1 MERCF
6 LWGDWSRTG
15 RISLWYKRVG
25 RLGELL
31 TNVFSNSNFLS
42 LLTVA
47 VCSVHW
53 FCCVLLLIA
62 CSSWLILWL
71 TAQHGLK
78 QMHSGNHIRL
88 VSEKQWWRRVIEKNI
103 AWKMFYYALLLCLVQ
118 LNNYMH
124 SKRFFLCF
132 FLMDM
137 LYMNTNDSFSLFICN
152 IFAFYVFTYK
162 YEK

>member
-1 MERCF
+1 MRRLESNRPNFAVVQARWSVGWITDKCF
-6 LWGDWSRTG
+6 FEF
-15 RISLWYKRVG
+15 K
-25 RLGELL
+25 
-31 TNVFSNSNFLS
+31 FPS

-53 FCCVLLLIA
+53 FCCALLLIA

-103 AWKMFYYALLLCLVQ
+103 AWKMFYYAMLLCLVQ

-124 SKRFFLCF
+124 SKQFFLCF
-132 FLMDM
+132 FMDM
-137 LYMNTNDSFSLFICN
+137 LYMNTNGSFPLFMCS